1 MDYRRLQHF
10 LAAVRYGSLTTAAVE
25 LGISQPALSKSI
37 KALEK
42 TLGVRLL
49 ERGRFGVTATPFG
62 EALAAH
68 GGVVEAELRHALG
81 EIEALKG
88 ATRGHVVVGC
98 GPTEANR
105 LLPLALQ
112 RVQRQRPEIRVTVLY
127 GLNESLMP
135 WVRHGEIDF
144 AFSSIPPQPAD
155 AALVHE
161 QLFIDSG
168 AIVARAGHPLA
179 RRRNLTL
186 ADLLTQSWV
195 LARRFELE
203 RQAFDALFQAHR
215 LPAPVAAVET
225 TSTVLMKSM
234 VMQSD
239 ALTFI
244 PRELIYWEER
254 AGQLV
259 TLKVAGAEWV
269 RQVGITRRRQ
279 GALMPAARLL
289 IDALRQTAREQFRRG

>member
-10 LAAVRYGSLTTAAVE
+10 LAAVRHGKLTAAASE

-37 KALEK
+37 KGLERS
-42 TLGVRLL
+42 LGVRLL
-49 ERGRFGVTATPFG
+49 ERGRFGVVATPFG
-62 EALAAH
+62 EALAAR
-68 GGVVEAELRHALG
+68 GGAVEAELRHALD

-112 RVQRQRPEIRVTVLY
+112 WLQRQRPEVRVTVLY

-144 AFSSIPPQPAD
+144 AFSSIPSRPAD
-155 AALVHE
+155 DALVHE
-161 QLFIDSG
+161 PLFVDSG

-186 ADLLTQSWV
+186 ADLLTQQWV
-195 LARRFELE
+195 LARGYELE
-203 RQAFDALFQAHR
+203 RQAFDALFRAQR

-225 TSTVLMKSM
+225 TSTVLMKSI
-234 VMQSD
+234 VLQSD

-254 AGQLV
+254 AGQLLA
-259 TLKVAGAEWV
+259 LKVAGAEWV
-269 RQVGITRRRQ
+269 RHVGVTRRHL
-279 GALMPAARLL
+279 GTLMPAARLL
-289 IDALRQTAREQFRRG
+289 IEGLRQTARDQLRRA